1 MGWICL
7 IEYVILECDA
17 TSMQCGTVQRAIG
30 DLLILTRQV
39 VPNDEHDAA
48 IRRVRIAPRMR
59 FNMCVSSWHQSPTNV
74 LWASIVANRLK
85 PLPSFDQNG
94 MSGGVDGVLCRSL
107 GAFLLCRK
115 GGCIRRHVC
124 VHRPRLVTSHD
135 PFAMLCRVV
144 SGLDLQL
151 LPACLVLRQ
160 F

>member
-1 MGWICL
+1 MGYGAHVVHDMGWICL

-107 GAFLLCRK
+107 GAFLLCRR
-115 GGCIRRHVC
+115 GGVSAAMF
-124 VHRPRLVTSHD
+124 VFTGHD
-135 PFAMLCRVV
+135 WSLLTTP
-144 SGLDLQL
+144 LQCYVGS
-151 LPACLVLRQ
+151 CLG
-160 F
+160 